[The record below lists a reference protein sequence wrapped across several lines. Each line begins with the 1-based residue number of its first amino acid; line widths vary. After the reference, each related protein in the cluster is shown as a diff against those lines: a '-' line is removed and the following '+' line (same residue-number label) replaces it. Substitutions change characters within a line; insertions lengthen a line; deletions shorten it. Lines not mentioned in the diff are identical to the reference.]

1 MAQAFRP
8 VVAKF
13 HAKVNE
19 GRWGSVAFA
28 IPEVLK
34 MQVPLKRFWNLES
47 FRFGQPDTQHHGRQ
61 DEAGSG
67 VKLDLVNEAIES
79 PDFWAQLQTL
89 DQLFELVRDIF
100 EWVESC
106 PCHYKRDAA
115 PEIKQRWKSCPLR
128 GRRLSEICCGELF
141 QVVNEI
147 CLVNAARL
155 YLELP
160 ADLSRESRAS
170 CLLDFEH
177 GRGHLTFQL
186 TLKNAS

>member
-1 MAQAFRP
+1 MPKLVGLSRFLSDRKQKQRLLSTRFGEQMAQAFRP

-34 MQVPLKRFWNLES
+34 MQVPLKRFWDLES
-47 FRFGQPDTQHHGRQ
+47 FRFGQPDTQHNGRQ

-89 DQLFELVRDIF
+89 DQLFEVVRDIF

-106 PCHYKRDAA
+106 RATTSEMQHLKSSSDGNRAPCEAVAY
-115 PEIKQRWKSCPLR
+115 QRSVVVSCFR
-128 GRRLSEICCGELF
+128 S
-141 QVVNEI
+141 
-147 CLVNAARL
+147 
-155 YLELP
+155 
-160 ADLSRESRAS
+160 
-170 CLLDFEH
+170 
-177 GRGHLTFQL
+177 
-186 TLKNAS
+186 